1 MRVVGWEEWNKLC
14 SRIKLCS
21 ALLRCFALFVC
32 YACVWYL
39 QPGRGARVFIRVG
52 SDPAGC
58 RRDGFAHLPARD
70 LMPFPLTLP
79 HSVDWFPS
87 PCSAVTVP
95 VIRMV
100 SDVELSSHTMP
111 FFPCHADDTMTLAL
125 PLKGRDAVC
134 IANHYLRVMTW
145 NCW

>member
-1 MRVVGWEEWNKLC
+1 
-14 SRIKLCS
+14 
-21 ALLRCFALFVC
+21 
-32 YACVWYL
+32 
-39 QPGRGARVFIRVG
+39 
-52 SDPAGC
+52 
-58 RRDGFAHLPARD
+58 
-70 LMPFPLTLP
+70 MPFPLTLP

-125 PLKGRDAVC
+125 PPKGRDAVC
-134 IANHYLRVMTW
+134 TRTNSTFEAAWLLNVVMGDNIAMSKR
-145 NCW
+145 